1 MSQKYLVNFVAN
13 VYKFSFV
20 GFQTFAQIA
29 CTEYILLHKMR
40 TFDFCGLFLVTNG
53 FSHRLFLLKFYCIS
67 TVSIFSIMAFQNVIY
82 NHAPQS

>member
-29 CTEYILLHKMR
+29 CTEYVLLHNMR
-40 TFDFCGLFLVTNG
+40 PFDFSLEVVSNG
-53 FSHRLFLLKFYCIS
+53 FSNRLFFLKFYCIS
-67 TVSIFSIMAFQNVIY
+67 TVSIFSIMAFQNVIN
-82 NHAPQS
+82 NHAPKS